1 MSDAIGLGP
10 EESII
15 STEYWTRLPDG
26 RVQCDVCPRA
36 CKLHDGQRGLC
47 FVRAAQGGEV
57 VLTTYGRSSGFCID
71 PIEKKPLNHF
81 LPGTPVLSFGTAGC
95 NLTCKFCQNWDMS
108 KSREFSKLASKASPA
123 ALAAAA
129 AQTGCRSV
137 AFTYNDPVIF
147 MEYAID
153 TAIAC
158 RERGIKSV
166 AVTAGYM
173 CAEPR
178 AAFYRHMDA
187 ANVDLKA
194 FTEDFYWRL
203 SSSHLANILETLEYI
218 HKETDCWLEI
228 TNLVITGENDS
239 DGEFEAMTQW
249 IAEHLGPDVPLHFT
263 AFHPDFKMLETP
275 RTPPATLVRAY
286 EIARRNGLNHVYTGN
301 VHDERHGSTYCPG
314 CGTRVIGR
322 DWHKITDWNLDA
334 TGHCGQCGGAISGVF
349 DGPPGDWGRQRQ
361 RVMIGDEAEPVQ
373 ALRPL
378 TRQKKAARPPSRPAN
393 EGEAREA
400 GNMAMATGTAAAPQ
414 PAGVKPA
421 EVAGHFYPGDAAQL
435 RRDIDQALRDANST
449 AIRPKAMIVPHAG
462 YGYSAPIAAGG
473 YRAILMRRTE
483 IRRVVLLGPAHRVPV
498 EGIAVPAY
506 ESFATPLGTVPVDRE
521 AIARIRDLPAVSVRN
536 EPFAREHC
544 LEVQL
549 PFLQQTLEN
558 FTIVPI
564 LVGRSQPEQVAA
576 VIDALWGGPETLI
589 LVSSDLSHYYDD
601 PTARELDGKATA
613 AIEMLRPDLLEQPHA
628 CGRHAIRGLLV
639 AARNRFMRATALDV
653 RNSSQTIGKP
663 DRVVGYGT
671 YLFEDAEQAKL
682 PPPQRDFLLRLARE
696 VIALGV
702 KNGRAPSVQVDNAP
716 PPLRANRGAFVTVTL
731 DGKLRGCIG
740 SVQAQRALVDDVVLN
755 AYKAAFE
762 DKRFKPLTEA
772 ELPQIDVS
780 IAVLSTQA
788 PIESASEAELLAQ
801 LRPHV
806 DGLVIRD
813 EGLKRSA
820 LFLPHVWSGIPD
832 PERFLARLREKAGL
846 PAGHWSPQFKAFRF
860 IAENIEANAT

>member
-1 MSDAIGLGP
+1 MSDVIGLGP
-10 EESII
+10 EESTIP
-15 STEYWTRLPDG
+15 TEYWTRLKDG

-36 CKLHDGQRGLC
+36 CKLHEGQRGLC
-47 FVRAAQGGEV
+47 FVRAAQGGEI

-108 KSREFSKLASKASPA
+108 KSREYSKLASKASPA

-129 AQTGCRSV
+129 VQTGCRSV

-166 AVTAGYM
+166 AVTAGYI

-218 HKETDCWLEI
+218 HHETDCWLEI
-228 TNLVITGENDS
+228 TNLVIPGENDS

-286 EIARRNGLNHVYTGN
+286 EIAKRNGLNHVYTGN

-314 CGTRVIGR
+314 CGHRVIGR
-322 DWHKITDWNLDA
+322 DWHKITAWELDEA
-334 TGHCGQCGGAISGVF
+334 GHCTQCGGAIAGVF
-349 DGPPGDWGRQRQ
+349 DGPPGDWGRRRQ
-361 RVMIGDEAEPVQ
+361 RVAIGDEATPVLATRAQ
-373 ALRPL
+373 
-378 TRQKKAARPPSRPAN
+378 TRQKKEGSR
-393 EGEAREA
+393 GA
-400 GNMAMATGTAAAPQ
+400 GKMAMATGPSAAPQ
-414 PAGVKPA
+414 AAGVKPA
-421 EVAGHFYPGDAAQL
+421 DVAGHFYPADAAEL
-435 RRDIDQALRDANST
+435 RREIDRTVRDANST

-473 YRAILMRRTE
+473 YRAIMMRRAE

-498 EGIAVPAY
+498 EGIAVPDY
-506 ESFATPLGTVPVDRE
+506 DSFATPLGPVPVDRD
-521 AIARIRDLPAVSVRN
+521 AIARIRDLPAVAQRN
-536 EPFAREHC
+536 EPFAGEHC

-558 FTIVPI
+558 FSIVPM

-589 LVSSDLSHYYDD
+589 LVSSDLSHYHDD
-601 PTARELDGKATA
+601 PTARELDGNATA
-613 AIEMLRPDLLEQPHA
+613 AIETLRPDLLEQPHA

-639 AARNRFMRATALDV
+639 SARNRFMRATALDV

-671 YLFEDAEQAKL
+671 YLFEEADQARL
-682 PPPQRDFLLRLARE
+682 PAPQRDFLLRLARE

-702 KNGRAPSVQVDNAP
+702 RNGKAPIVKVENTP
-716 PPLRANRGAFVTVTL
+716 PPLRATRGAFVTVTL
-731 DGKLRGCIG
+731 DAKLRGCIG
-740 SVQAQRALVDDVVLN
+740 SVQPQRALVDDVVAN

-772 ELPQIDVS
+772 ELPKIDVS
-780 IAVLSTQA
+780 IAVLSSQA
-788 PIESASEAELLAQ
+788 PIEAANEADLLAQ

-832 PERFLARLREKAGL
+832 PARFLARLREKAGL
-846 PAGHWSPQFKAFRF
+846 PTGHWSPEFRAYRF
-860 IAENIEANAT
+860 IAEDIAAEKSAA